1 MAFTS
6 QQIRALAILL
16 AVATVSYIDRNVL
29 SILQVPIKTEM
40 GFSDAQI
47 GALIGLAFSIPYMVF
62 ALPLGRWADVD
73 SRKRVLLVILSIWSC
88 ATALNSLAV
97 GFVTL
102 MMLRMGMAVGEAGC
116 LPASYSLLADYF
128 PLRQRGRAIAIYG
141 MAYSIGTMIG
151 LAGGGF
157 LAAALGWRRSFLI
170 VGLLGLALVPVI
182 VFGLK
187 EPARTTPSGVVAEK
201 APAIMESIRLLWGVT
216 AFRYLVGATSF
227 AAYTNFVMLSWSAPF
242 FVRVHG
248 LSLSKVALLL
258 GVMIGLGGALGNFLA
273 GLAADRLSNRDM
285 RWYLWVPAIGCLLS
299 IPVVLLELNVASA
312 GVAMGLA
319 FLTAVLTNAFVPPTY
334 ALTQSLVHPRL
345 RALGSSVIATG
356 CNIVGGSLGPLVTG
370 LISDTLLTHYRL
382 GPDSLR
388 YALCFSVVGMV
399 VAVFLYL
406 ASAQSLLNRQ
416 KEGEPSLVV

>member
-1 MAFTS
+1 
-6 QQIRALAILL
+6 
-16 AVATVSYIDRNVL
+16 
-29 SILQVPIKTEM
+29 
-40 GFSDAQI
+40 
-47 GALIGLAFSIPYMVF
+47 
-62 ALPLGRWADVD
+62 
-73 SRKRVLLVILSIWSC
+73 
-88 ATALNSLAV
+88 
-97 GFVTL
+97 
-102 MMLRMGMAVGEAGC
+102 
-116 LPASYSLLADYF
+116 
-128 PLRQRGRAIAIYG
+128 
-141 MAYSIGTMIG
+141 
-151 LAGGGF
+151 
-157 LAAALGWRRSFLI
+157 
-170 VGLLGLALVPVI
+170 
-182 VFGLK
+182 
-187 EPARTTPSGVVAEK
+187 
-201 APAIMESIRLLWGVT
+201 
-216 AFRYLVGATSF
+216 
-227 AAYTNFVMLSWSAPF
+227 
-242 FVRVHG
+242 VHG

-416 KEGEPSLVV
+416 KEGEPLLAV